1 MKIQKIELAR
11 LYTGVKRAMLREDG
25 QDLTQMGLIVAL
37 VAVGATAG
45 MNSVATAVGTAFG
58 SLGTFVSNLGGLMI
72 H

>member
-1 MKIQKIELAR
+1 MKIEKIELAR
-11 LYTGVKRAMLREDG
+11 LYTSVKRAMLREDG

-45 MNSVATAVGTAFG
+45 MSSVATAVGNGFSA
-58 SLGTFVSNLGGLMI
+58 LGTFVSQLGGLMI

>member
-1 MKIQKIELAR
+1 MKIEKIELGR
-11 LYTGVKRAMLREDG
+11 LYTSVKRAMLSEDG

-45 MNSVATAVGTAFG
+45 MNSVATAVGAGFS
-58 SLGTFVSNLGGLMI
+58 SLGSFVSSLGGLMI